1 MSNTQQ
7 NHGCRL
13 TISSDTT
20 LSGPDSSSSENSTS
34 ILTLSTAEKSK
45 AENRDV
51 MGFKKNL
58 RKEKE
63 RKDRK

>member
-13 TISSDTT
+13 TISSDTKCNARGF
-20 LSGPDSSSSENSTS
+20 SFFEKPTS

-45 AENRDV
+45 ARNPKCY
-51 MGFKKNL
+51 GFKK
-58 RKEKE
+58 EKE
-63 RKDRK
+63 VEEDRKDRE